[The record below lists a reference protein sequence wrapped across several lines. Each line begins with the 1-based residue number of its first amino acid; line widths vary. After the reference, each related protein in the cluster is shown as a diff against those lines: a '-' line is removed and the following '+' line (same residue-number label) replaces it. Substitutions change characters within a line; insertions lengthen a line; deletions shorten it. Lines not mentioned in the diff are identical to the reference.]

1 MFKFKKILALS
12 LCIALVL
19 SFTGCDNKPEEITE
33 EGTVATVNDKT
44 ITQEE
49 LDMNYDFYIK
59 MNPTVTKEDMLDK
72 LIMDILMVEAAQ
84 KGGITVTKEQI
95 DEEMQNFKALN
106 NSEEDYQKFL
116 KDNGLTEE
124 FLRSEIEKEYYI
136 NHYLTIEMDKFNNP
150 SDDELQKIFDEYKM
164 QEEVRASH
172 ILVNTED
179 EAKEVIDRL
188 NKGDSFEDV
197 AKEVSIDGSAATG
210 GDLDYFSRI
219 RMVKPFA
226 DAAFSLEVG
235 DISEPVQ
242 SEFGYHIIK
251 LTDKRT
257 DESKTVETERQTL
270 AQYYTYLKY
279 NEMLDS
285 LKSGA
290 NIVIK

>member
-1 MFKFKKILALS
+1 MIKLKKLLALT
-12 LCIALVL
+12 LCFVLVL
-19 SFTGCDNKPEEITE
+19 SFTGCDKPQEITE
-33 EGTVATVNDKT
+33 EGVVATVNGQQ

-49 LDMNYDFYIK
+49 LDMNYGFYIK

-72 LIMDILMVEAAQ
+72 LIMDILMVEAAK
-84 KGGITVTKEQI
+84 KGGITVTEQQVN
-95 DEEMQNFKALN
+95 EEMQNFKSLN

-136 NHYLTIEMDKFNNP
+136 NHYLTTEMDKFSNP
-150 SDDELQKIFDEYKM
+150 SDEELKKIFDEYKM

-172 ILVNTED
+172 ILVNTEE
-179 EAKEVIDRL
+179 EAKAALDRI
-188 NKGDSFEDV
+188 NKGDKFEDV
-197 AKEVSIDGSAATG
+197 AKDVSIDGSAATG

-219 RMVKPFA
+219 RMVKPFS

-235 DISEPVQ
+235 DVSEPVQ

-270 AQYYTYLKY
+270 TQYYSYLKY
-279 NEMLDS
+279 NEMLDN
-285 LKSGA
+285 LKNEA
-290 NIVIK
+290 DIVIK

>member
-1 MFKFKKILALS
+1 MNKLKKLLALT
-12 LCIALVL
+12 LCFVLVL
-19 SFTGCDNKPEEITE
+19 SFTGCDKPKEITE
-33 EGTVATVNDKT
+33 EGVVATVNGQQ

-49 LDMNYDFYIK
+49 LDMNYGFYIK
-59 MNPTVTKEDMLDK
+59 MNPTVTKEEMLDK
-72 LIMDILMVEAAQ
+72 LIMDILMVEAAK
-84 KGGITVTKEQI
+84 KGGITVTEQQV
-95 DEEMQNFKALN
+95 DDEMQNFKSLN

-136 NHYLTIEMDKFNNP
+136 NHYLTTEMDKFSNP
-150 SDDELQKIFDEYKM
+150 SDEELKKIFDEYKM

-172 ILVNTED
+172 ILVNTEE
-179 EAKEVIDRL
+179 EAKAALDRI
-188 NKGDSFEDV
+188 NKGDKFEDV
-197 AKEVSIDGSAATG
+197 AKDVSIDGSAATG

-219 RMVKPFA
+219 RMVKPFS

-235 DISEPVQ
+235 DVSEPVQ

-270 AQYYTYLKY
+270 TQYYSYLKY

-285 LKSGA
+285 LKNEA
-290 NIVIK
+290 DIVIK